1 MTQEQRSYL
10 LERNLYLLIEF
21 LKEISEK
28 EKNELKKLEKELV
41 EVSYI
46 ILLVS
51 ICRKSEGELV
61 SCFKDELNCEIVKF
75 IEANQFLIESDFK
88 DEVTILFYQ
97 ISALISYDLRLKVQK
112 DETDEVES
120 ILDNLLVYEKSK
132 I

>member
-1 MTQEQRSYL
+1 M
-10 LERNLYLLIEF
+10 ERNLYLLIEF

-88 DEVTILFYQ
+88 DEVIILFYQ

>member
-88 DEVTILFYQ
+88 DEVIILFYQ